1 MASKFFQIPISVKT
15 RVRAGLHVCRLS
27 LLGSLNPSR
36 WPSLRVLVQCS
47 LQCVFGVA
55 VAPLWHTLGRS
66 WGEGAA
72 RNRGWCCWD
81 CWGYGGGWNRL
92 VDITLSPP
100 GDKGPGGGEGVW
112 TCVHVCACVTAGAGG
127 WVRDCG
133 KYKILRLLSLD
144 AMTPRRPPFPV
155 SIASA
160 WAGLHFTALLFLLL
174 PTIMWTQVGVH
185 TADVSIIRSK

>member
-1 MASKFFQIPISVKT
+1 MSAASLSSAHLTLLADPLCECWSSARCSVFL
-15 RVRAGLHVCRLS
+15 VWLS
-27 LLGSLNPSR
+27 LHCGTH
-36 WPSLRVLVQCS
+36 WE
-47 LQCVFGVA
+47 GA
-55 VAPLWHTLGRS
+55 GGRS
-66 WGEGAA
+66 RED
-72 RNRGWCCWD
+72 RGWCCWD